1 MTTLKRSV
9 PAVCLFVAC
18 VVGAAAPTVSAAAT
32 FDPGDFTV
40 TMNGGGSGPSS
51 GQPPAINC
59 VVSGQ
64 TMTLSAYLDNVVRKW
79 TQAGSPPSGAC
90 SMVNESVQT
99 NQALTGTV
107 NNKNIGDGDM
117 LQTCDMKQ
125 TLTMSFTYSATVSP
139 GSAPV
144 PSVTN
149 FKNVLSGYQAC
160 AWAMSFRDAQ
170 STKLS
175 GTVEQTFGMTS
186 DAAKVDCPASVLA
199 KMNGAPSGSNFYC
212 VPWEMNAKVYV
223 VGGSGY
229 FADTGGEGSF
239 SRSDVAPIVIPG
251 VGGVSGSSVGLLRSA
266 AAILALLPQADTSQT
281 ASAMKMA
288 LLKGAK
294 STVRL
299 VSPAPVSGKRSLGV
313 GPDGSTQVQ
322 VKVSA
327 APGAACSIT
336 AKSGS
341 KTKTLSASKKDADGM
356 VTTSITSATVKSK
369 LAVKSGAKVMLSVYC
384 KSGTKTAKSDQSVT
398 LGA

>member
-1 MTTLKRSV
+1 MGKFRVLLTAIATGAVVLV
-9 PAVCLFVAC
+9 PAT
-18 VVGAAAPTVSAAAT
+18 GASGANT

-40 TMNGGGSGPSS
+40 TMNGGGSGPSG
-51 GQPPAINC
+51 GQPPSINC
-59 VVSGQ
+59 TAANVTMSLSSYIQNLDRMWSQ
-64 TMTLSAYLDNVVRKW
+64 TA
-79 TQAGSPPSGAC
+79 APPAAC
-90 SMVNESVQT
+90 SMVSESVQT

-117 LQTCDMKQ
+117 SQTCDMKQ
-125 TLTMSFTYSATVSP
+125 TLTMSFTYSVTGFGASR
-139 GSAPV
+139 V
-144 PSVTN
+144 PAVTD
-149 FKNVLSGYQAC
+149 FKNVLSGFQAC

-186 DAAKVDCPASVLA
+186 DSARIECPASVLA

-239 SRSDVAPIVIPG
+239 SRADVAPIVIPG
-251 VGGVSGSSVGLLRSA
+251 IGGVSGASA
-266 AAILALLPQADTSQT
+266 GVARALSTVMALLPQADTSQT

-294 STVRL
+294 ASVRL
-299 VSPAPVSGKRSLGV
+299 VSPAPVSGKRWLGV

-327 APGAACSIT
+327 APGAACSIS

-341 KTKTLSASKKDADGM
+341 ETKTLSASKKDSDGM
-356 VTTSITSATVKSK
+356 VTTSITAATVKSK
-369 LAVKSGAKVMLSVYC
+369 LAAKTGAKVTLSVYC
-384 KSGTKTAKSDQSVT
+384 KVGSKTAKFDQSVT

>member
-1 MTTLKRSV
+1 MGKFRLLLTAIATGAVVLV
-9 PAVCLFVAC
+9 PAT
-18 VVGAAAPTVSAAAT
+18 GASAANT

-59 VVSGQ
+59 TAANVTMSLSSYIQNLDRMWSQ
-64 TMTLSAYLDNVVRKW
+64 TA
-79 TQAGSPPSGAC
+79 APPAAC

-125 TLTMSFTYSATVSP
+125 TLTMSFTYSATVAA

-144 PSVTN
+144 PTVTD
-149 FKNVLSGYQAC
+149 FKNVLSGFQAC

-186 DAAKVDCPASVLA
+186 DSAKIDCPASVLA

-239 SRSDVAPIVIPG
+239 SRADVAPIVIPG
-251 VGGVSGSSVGLLRSA
+251 IGGVSGASA
-266 AAILALLPQADTSQT
+266 GVARALSAVMALLPQADTSQT

-294 STVRL
+294 ASVRL

-327 APGAACSIT
+327 APGAACSIS

-341 KTKTLSASKKDADGM
+341 KTKTLSASKKDSDGM
-356 VTTSITSATVKSK
+356 VTTSITAATVKSK
-369 LAVKSGAKVMLSVYC
+369 LAAKTGAKVMLSVYC
-384 KSGTKTAKSDQSVT
+384 KVGSKTAKSDQSVT

>member
-1 MTTLKRSV
+1 
-9 PAVCLFVAC
+9 
-18 VVGAAAPTVSAAAT
+18 
-32 FDPGDFTV
+32 
-40 TMNGGGSGPSS
+40 
-51 GQPPAINC
+51 
-59 VVSGQ
+59 
-64 TMTLSAYLDNVVRKW
+64 
-79 TQAGSPPSGAC
+79 
-90 SMVNESVQT
+90 
-99 NQALTGTV
+99 
-107 NNKNIGDGDM
+107 
-117 LQTCDMKQ
+117 
-125 TLTMSFTYSATVSP
+125 
-139 GSAPV
+139 
-144 PSVTN
+144 
-149 FKNVLSGYQAC
+149 
-160 AWAMSFRDAQ
+160 MSFRDAQ

-186 DAAKVDCPASVLA
+186 DSARIECPASVLA

-239 SRSDVAPIVIPG
+239 SRADVAPIVIPG
-251 VGGVSGSSVGLLRSA
+251 IGSVSGASA
-266 AAILALLPQADTSQT
+266 GVARALSAVMALLPQADTSQT

-294 STVRL
+294 ASVRL

-327 APGAACSIT
+327 APGAACSIS

-341 KTKTLSASKKDADGM
+341 KTKTLSASKKDSDGM
-356 VTTSITSATVKSK
+356 VTTSITAATVKSK
-369 LAVKSGAKVMLSVYC
+369 LAVMTGAKVTLSVYC
-384 KSGTKTAKSDQSVT
+384 KVGSKTAKSDQSVT

>member
-1 MTTLKRSV
+1 MKKFLVSCVATATAMAVMV
-9 PAVCLFVAC
+9 PAGVTL
-18 VVGAAAPTVSAAAT
+18 AANT

-40 TMNGGGSGPSS
+40 TMNQGGSGPSS
-51 GQPPAINC
+51 GQPPSINC
-59 VVSGQ
+59 IAANITMSLSSYIQNLDRMWSQ
-64 TMTLSAYLDNVVRKW
+64 TTA
-79 TQAGSPPSGAC
+79 PPATC

-99 NQALTGTV
+99 NQVLTGTV

-117 LQTCDMKQ
+117 SQTCDLKQ
-125 TLTMSFTYSATVSP
+125 TLTMSFTYSVT
-139 GSAPV
+139 GSGASRV
-144 PSVTN
+144 PAVTD
-149 FKNVLSGYQAC
+149 FKNVLSGFQAC

-186 DAAKVDCPASVLA
+186 DAVKIDCPASVLSR
-199 KMNGAPSGSNFYC
+199 MNGAPGGSTFYC

-223 VGGSGY
+223 VGGTGY
-229 FADTGGEGSF
+229 FADTGGVGSF

-251 VGGVSGSSVGLLRSA
+251 TGGVSGASVGITRALNA
-266 AAILALLPQADTSQT
+266 VLALLPQADTSQS

-294 STVRL
+294 ASVRL

-313 GPDGSTQVQ
+313 GPDGSTQLK

-341 KTKTLSASKKDADGM
+341 KSSTLSANKKDSDGM

-369 LAVKSGAKVMLSVYC
+369 LAAKTGAKVTLSVYC
-384 KSGTKTAKSDQSVT
+384 KIGSKTARTDQSVT